1 MLLAEARDLTEDNV
15 PQATMNS
22 LVRAKSWDITK
33 IDQNKQSIIQ
43 YADKVSWMF
52 FEHGTMYTE
61 TNFPVTRCKT
71 SACPEDGSIFEE
83 KIGDNPELR
92 LTASDLHCLPKRK
105 KAFQS
110 AFEYTDTP
118 QRTRTLA
125 VLEHLADGGFPALSD
140 VDYVVVQ
147 MNQGGY
153 SEKYEYDATYLE
165 VRRPLRPPENDNAV
179 FNLFRDY
186 CITAGAY
193 SHSSEGQEE

>member
-1 MLLAEARDLTEDNV
+1 
-15 PQATMNS
+15 MNS
-22 LVRAKSWDITK
+22 LVRAKSWDITR

-153 SEKYEYDATYLE
+153 SEKHEYDATYLE